1 MNECSEDILLKCM
14 ICRSHIMLAN
24 LVDITT
30 NIEAVIFDSMLLKA
44 FHYHNSI

>member
-1 MNECSEDILLKCM
+1 MNEGSEDILLKCM
-14 ICRSHIMLAN
+14 LCRSHIMLAN
-24 LVDITT
+24 LVDIT